1 MTSTPSAR
9 TTQRDASRAT
19 VLAVLGGYA
28 LCVLLL
34 ALFLHQ
40 RPIARPTTQ
49 SATGTTQPTFPSP
62 PAGAVVFSREAGS
75 NLLALAVVPRAGQ
88 VLVQAS
94 VVGPDG
100 TGVSGATTSFRVEGS
115 QATGSTCGTGCY
127 RATIATRGR
136 PRAVEVVTEGPVSAR
151 WRVALPSSWPPAE
164 ATNMLADARRVW
176 RALRS
181 LTFTERLA
189 SDEDH
194 VVKSTWRVQAP
205 DRLAYQVE
213 GGSAAV
219 IIGKRRWDR
228 APGGRWRRSPQ
239 LPITQPTPP
248 WVSVANARV
257 LDATTLRGRRAWR
270 VSFFDPKLPGWF
282 TLVLDRHT
290 LRTLDL
296 RMVTTAHF
304 MHEIYGS
311 FDAAPEIQAPR
322 QN

>member
-1 MTSTPSAR
+1 
-9 TTQRDASRAT
+9 
-19 VLAVLGGYA
+19 
-28 LCVLLL
+28 
-34 ALFLHQ
+34 
-40 RPIARPTTQ
+40 
-49 SATGTTQPTFPSP
+49 
-62 PAGAVVFSREAGS
+62 
-75 NLLALAVVPRAGQ
+75 
-88 VLVQAS
+88 
-94 VVGPDG
+94 
-100 TGVSGATTSFRVEGS
+100 
-115 QATGSTCGTGCY
+115 
-127 RATIATRGR
+127 
-136 PRAVEVVTEGPVSAR
+136 
-151 WRVALPSSWPPAE
+151 
-164 ATNMLADARRVW
+164 MLADARAVW

-189 SDEDH
+189 SDEHH
-194 VVKSTWRVQAP
+194 VVRSTWRVQAP

-213 GGSAAV
+213 GGNAAV

-228 APGGRWRRSPQ
+228 PPGGRWKRSPQ

-282 TLVLDRHT
+282 TLVLDRQT

-311 FDAAPEIQAPR
+311 FDAAPEIRAPR
-322 QN
+322 LN